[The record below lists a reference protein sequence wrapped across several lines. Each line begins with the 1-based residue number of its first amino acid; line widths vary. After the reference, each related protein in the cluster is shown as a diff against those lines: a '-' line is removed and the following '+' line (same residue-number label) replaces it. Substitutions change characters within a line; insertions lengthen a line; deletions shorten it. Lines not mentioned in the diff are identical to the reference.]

1 MELFLIDYNTYIY
14 IIVPD
19 FGLLTSRKLSLAVLR
34 TACLQV
40 IAGSLPG
47 CDADPALISFS
58 CSK

>member
-1 MELFLIDYNTYIY
+1 MDFNTYMC

-19 FGLLTSRKLSLAVLR
+19 FGLLTSGKLLLAVLW